1 LELVRNLVGIA
12 LVASFALPA
21 SAQAAPLLSVDL
33 ARESVRYGAAH
44 RVDGTLTD
52 SSAPLAGQEVILEG
66 RRYPYEGSY
75 RVIERTTTDD
85 EGKFRFDPEL
95 DRNHRLRVVAPVQ
108 ALTSQRMQA
117 YTLPGFELSFRAI
130 SPGVV
135 RLYQR
140 YTVPKQ
146 VKLSAPTLFYL
157 GRRGAKSA
165 AIRRTGELKRVKAG
179 RYTSQVTVTL
189 PAGWDGAFR
198 YASCFRASTGS
209 GMGDP
214 GQSCPKLRLSF

>member
-1 LELVRNLVGIA
+1 MRVMLGI
-12 LVASFALPA
+12 LVAASLALPA
-21 SAQAAPLLSVDL
+21 SAQAAPLLTVDL

-52 SSAPLAGQEVILEG
+52 GTVPLADQEVVLEG

-75 RVIERTTTDD
+75 RVIERATTDA
-85 EGKFRFDPEL
+85 EGEFRFDAEL
-95 DRNHRLRVVAPVQ
+95 DRNHRLRVVAPAQTV
-108 ALTSQRMQA
+108 TSQRLQA

-130 SPGVV
+130 RPGVV

-146 VKLSAPTLFYL
+146 VRLNAPTLFYL
-157 GRRGAKSA
+157 GKRGAKRASL
-165 AIRRTGELKRVKAG
+165 RRTGELKRVSAG

-189 PAGWDGAFR
+189 PSSWNGAFR

-214 GQSCPKLRLSF
+214 SQSCPKLRLEF

>member
-1 LELVRNLVGIA
+1 MRFVLGFLA
-12 LVASFALPA
+12 AASLALPA
-21 SAQAAPLLSVDL
+21 SAQAAPLLTVEL

-44 RVDGTLTD
+44 RVEGTLTD
-52 SSAPLAGQEVILEG
+52 GTVPLGGQEVILEA

-75 RVIERTTTDD
+75 RIVERGTTDAD
-85 EGKFRFDPEL
+85 GKFELSTEL

-108 ALTSQRMQA
+108 KVSSQRLQA

-140 YTVPKQ
+140 YRVPKN
-146 VKLSAPTLFYL
+146 VRLSAPTLFYL
-157 GRRGAKSA
+157 GKRGASRA
-165 AIRRTGELKRVKAG
+165 SIRRTGELERVKAG

-189 PAGWDGAFR
+189 PSGWNGAFR
-198 YASCFRASTGS
+198 YASCFRASAGS

-214 GQSCPKLRLSF
+214 AQSCPKLRLQF

>member
-1 LELVRNLVGIA
+1 MRLILGI
-12 LVASFALPA
+12 LVAASLALPA
-21 SAQAAPLLSVDL
+21 SAQAAPLLTVDL

-44 RVDGTLTD
+44 RVDGTLMDGAT
-52 SSAPLAGQEVILEG
+52 SLVNQEVILEG

-75 RVIERTTTDD
+75 RVIERGTTDAD
-85 EGKFRFDPEL
+85 GRFRFDAEL
-95 DRNHRLRVVAPVQ
+95 DRNHRLRVVAPAQ
-108 ALTSQRMQA
+108 KLTSMRLQA
-117 YTLPGFELSFRAI
+117 YTLPGFELSFRAL

-146 VKLSAPTLFYL
+146 VRLNAPTLFYL
-157 GRRGAKSA
+157 GKRGAARASL
-165 AIRRTGELKRVKAG
+165 RRTGDVKRVKAG
-179 RYTSQVTVTL
+179 RYTSQVTITL
-189 PAGWDGAFR
+189 PSSWNGAFR

-214 GQSCPKLRLSF
+214 DQSCPKLRLQF

>member
-1 LELVRNLVGIA
+1 VRKFLGIVVVMGC
-12 LVASFALPA
+12 LWPA

-44 RVDGTLTD
+44 HVEGALTD
-52 SSAPLAGQEVILEG
+52 NSAPLAGQEVILEG

-75 RVIERTTTDD
+75 RVIDRATTDA
-85 EGKFRFDPEL
+85 EGKFEFDPKL
-95 DRNHRLRVVAPVQ
+95 DRNHRLRVVAPAQ
-108 ALTSQRMQA
+108 AVTSQRLQA

-146 VKLSAPTLFYL
+146 VRLTAPTLFYL
-157 GRRGAKSA
+157 GKRGASKASV
-165 AIRRTGELKRVKAG
+165 RRTGQLKRVRAG

-189 PAGWDGAFR
+189 PSSWNGAFR

-214 GQSCPKLRLSF
+214 GQSCPKLRLQF

>member
-1 LELVRNLVGIA
+1 MRLMLGILVA
-12 LVASFALPA
+12 ASFALPA
-21 SAQAAPLLSVDL
+21 SAQAAPLLTVEL

-44 RVDGTLTD
+44 QVSGTLIDGTT
-52 SSAPLAGQEVILEG
+52 ALANQEVILEG

-75 RVIERTTTDD
+75 RVIERGTTDA
-85 EGKFRFDPEL
+85 EGKFEFAAEL
-95 DRNHRLRVVAPVQ
+95 DRNHRLRVVAPAQ
-108 ALTSQRMQA
+108 KLTSTRLQA
-117 YTLPGFELSFRAI
+117 YTLPGFELSFRAL

-146 VKLSAPTLFYL
+146 VRLNSPTLFYL
-157 GRRGAKSA
+157 GKRGASRA
-165 AIRRTGELKRVKAG
+165 SLRRTGELKRVKAG
-179 RYTSQVTVTL
+179 RYTSQVTITL
-189 PAGWDGAFR
+189 PSSWNGAFR

-214 GQSCPKLRLSF
+214 DQSCPKLRLAF